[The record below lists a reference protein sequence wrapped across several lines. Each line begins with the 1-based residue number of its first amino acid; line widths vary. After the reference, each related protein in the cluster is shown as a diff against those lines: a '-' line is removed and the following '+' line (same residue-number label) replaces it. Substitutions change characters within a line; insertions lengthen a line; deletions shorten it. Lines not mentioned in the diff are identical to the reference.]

1 MNRIGELKKSV
12 PGILL
17 ILCLIL
23 PFFVRNTKADNG
35 PKPSIT
41 IRVKN
46 APQDYFIALS
56 GGGSDSRDRNEK
68 IKLKEANP
76 GEKES
81 KAIDLLFT
89 LGVHTTPVGKSC
101 YRSSGITYTFGY
113 MVPKNFHVILVT
125 LDGEV
130 FTSNDVTKV
139 RFNAVFDYDVSTG
152 ELVEQIEDG
161 RKRFAA
167 NIIVNYLL
175 TLLLEGLILFAFG
188 YASKKANWIHFL
200 IANTVTQALLNVYLA
215 CNITDGMASLYIMMD
230 FFFIEFVIFLM
241 EGIYYA
247 ATLRGKDDAKD
258 GKLSFLYAA
267 VANLFSLTVGALVY
281 IAFWNSILQF

>member
-89 LGVHTTPVGKSC
+89 LQVERNHLHIWVHGPEEFSC
-101 YRSSGITYTFGY
+101 DPCY
-113 MVPKNFHVILVT
+113 
-125 LDGEV
+125 
-130 FTSNDVTKV
+130 
-139 RFNAVFDYDVSTG
+139 A
-152 ELVEQIEDG
+152 G
-161 RKRFAA
+161 RR
-167 NIIVNYLL
+167 
-175 TLLLEGLILFAFG
+175 GL
-188 YASKKANWIHFL
+188 H
-200 IANTVTQALLNVYLA
+200 Q
-215 CNITDGMASLYIMMD
+215 
-230 FFFIEFVIFLM
+230 
-241 EGIYYA
+241 
-247 ATLRGKDDAKD
+247 
-258 GKLSFLYAA
+258 
-267 VANLFSLTVGALVY
+267 
-281 IAFWNSILQF
+281 